1 MVNHLRHMGRQKKEA
16 KACEEGVGC
25 DGQRS

>member
-1 MVNHLRHMGRQKKEA
+1 MVNHLRHVGDQKK
-16 KACEEGVGC
+16 KADGREEGVGC